1 MNSDLENKV
10 EVLLKAL
17 ETEKQYEVDFYKQ
30 NINQLSLNDRVK
42 NQTTIYPLNYKD
54 LKFTSFGEQLIEFEN
69 QMNYPKMSLGKT
81 IEIFNK
87 KNSIKGYIYKINSER
102 FYVKTKSDERFFEW
116 INKGKVGLTFL
127 PDTKTYDTFLNEL
140 KSIRDTTLP
149 HQINFIYN
157 KNRQYH
163 QSKALPD
170 KKELN
175 ESQNQAI
182 QQIINSDNPVE
193 LMHGPPGTGK
203 TTTIAEAINLLTQKG
218 KRILICSST
227 HIAIDNICQKLID
240 KNVNVCRIGNP
251 IKVDDNI
258 VNVTL
263 ENKAKNDNLFKV
275 VEQLKK
281 QADVIRKKAF
291 KFKRNFD
298 KSAYEERKQLKKELK
313 DIKIDIGKIQK
324 DIYKHTLESSDVV
337 CGTFVGVLSELSSQ
351 KIFDY
356 VFIDEAS
363 KAIEPAIWSVCK
375 FANKMVLAGDHQQLP
390 PFVQSDKAIQ
400 FGLNKSIFDVAQQ
413 NEFPMLLLNE
423 QYRMNEKIMSFSNN
437 YFYSSELIANKMVK
451 DWHLTNETYEPIEF
465 IDTAGCNFQETQE
478 NDNFGIYN
486 LGEIDI
492 IKKRIELLILENNN
506 LVIISPYSL
515 QVNWLKKEM
524 SHLKSNSQL
533 ENYIGTIDS
542 YQGQESDVIIISL
555 VRSNDKG
562 TIGFLKDYRRMNV
575 AMTRAKKKLI
585 IVGDSTTI
593 GLDKFYDQ
601 LLEYIEQNG
610 SYTSAWEYIY

>member
-10 EVLLKAL
+10 DVLFKAI
-17 ETEKQYEVDFYKQ
+17 EAEKQYEVDFYKQ
-30 NINQLSLNDRVK
+30 NIHQLSLNDRVK
-42 NQTTIYPLNYKD
+42 NQSTIYPLNYID
-54 LKFTSFGEQLIEFEN
+54 LKFTPFGEQLIEFEN
-69 QMNYPKMSLGKT
+69 QMNYPKLSLGKMV
-81 IEIFNK
+81 EIFNEE
-87 KNSIKGYIYKINSER
+87 NTLKGYIYKINSGR
-102 FYVKTKSDERFFEW
+102 FYIKTNSDDRFFEW
-116 INKGKVGLTFL
+116 INKGKVGLNFL

-157 KNRQYH
+157 KNRQYL
-163 QSKALPD
+163 QSNEIVKHS
-170 KKELN
+170 ELN
-175 ESQNQAI
+175 ESQNRAI
-182 QQIINSDNPVE
+182 QQIINSENLVE
-193 LMHGPPGTGK
+193 LIHGPPGTGK
-203 TTTIAEAINLLTQKG
+203 TTTIAEAIKLLTQNG

-263 ENKAKNDNLFKV
+263 ENKAKNDSLFKV
-275 VEQLKK
+275 IEQLKK

-313 DIKIDIGKIQK
+313 DIKKDISKIQK
-324 DIYKHTLESSDVV
+324 DIYKHTLESSNVV

-351 KIFDY
+351 EIFDY

-363 KAIEPAIWSVCK
+363 KAFEPAIWSVCK

-390 PFVQSDKAIQ
+390 PFVQSEKAIQ
-400 FGLNKSIFDVAQQ
+400 LGLNESIFEVAQQ

-423 QYRMNEKIMSFSNN
+423 QYRMNEKIMSYSNTC
-437 YFYSSELIANKMVK
+437 FYHSKLKANETVK
-451 DWHLTNETYEPIEF
+451 NWHLTNETYEPIEF
-465 IDTAGCNFQETQE
+465 IDTAGCDFQETKE
-478 NDNFGIYN
+478 HENFGIYN

-492 IKKRIELLILENNN
+492 IKKRINLLNLENND

-515 QVNWLKKEM
+515 QVSWLKKDVDV
-524 SHLKSNSQL
+524 LTNF
-533 ENYIGTIDS
+533 NPDRCIGTIDS
-542 YQGQESDVIIISL
+542 YQGQESDVVVISL

-593 GLDKFYDQ
+593 GQDKFYNQ
-601 LLEYIEQNG
+601 LLEFIEKNG
-610 SYTSAWEYIY
+610 SYSSAWEYMA